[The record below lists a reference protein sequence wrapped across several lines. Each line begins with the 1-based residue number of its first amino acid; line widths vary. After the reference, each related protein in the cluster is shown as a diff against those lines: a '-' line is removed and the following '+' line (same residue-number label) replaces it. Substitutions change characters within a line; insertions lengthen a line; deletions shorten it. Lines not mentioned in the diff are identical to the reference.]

1 MARKAKQ
8 INGVSQRFICKAF
21 NISATGYRYVSK
33 RGSEDEL
40 IADWLVRLTT
50 THKRWGFGLCFLY
63 LRNTKGYGWNH
74 KRVYR
79 IYRQLELNLRIKPKR
94 RIKRDKPDALQV
106 PINPNQV
113 WSMDFMSDSLV
124 DGRTLRTLN
133 VVDDYNREGLGIEV
147 DLSLPSTRV
156 IRSLEHIIEWR
167 GKPDALRCD
176 NGPEYISQAL
186 IDWASE
192 RQITLM
198 YTQPGKPTQNA
209 YIERFNRTARHEW
222 LDLHLFESVE
232 HAQNLATEWL
242 WTYNNV
248 RPHSAIGGVP
258 PRRLTEAAYPLLLND
273 V

>member
-8 INGVSQRFICKAF
+8 VNGVSQRFICLIF
-21 NISATGYRYVSK
+21 NISATCYRYVSK
-33 RGSEDEL
+33 LGSENDI
-40 IADWLVRLTT
+40 IADWLLRLTT

-63 LRNTKGYGWNH
+63 LRNIKGYGWNH

-106 PINPNQV
+106 PVSQNQI

-124 DGRTLRTLN
+124 DGRALRTFN

-156 IRSLEHIIEWR
+156 IRSLDQIIEWR

-176 NGPEYISQAL
+176 NGPEYISQKL
-186 IDWASE
+186 VNWANQ
-192 RQITLM
+192 RHITLI

-232 HAQNLATEWL
+232 HAQNLATQWL

-258 PRRLTEAAYPLLLND
+258 PRRLID
-273 V
+273 VV

>member
-8 INGVSQRFICKAF
+8 INGVSQRFICTAF

-113 WSMDFMSDSLV
+113 WSMDFMSDSSV
-124 DGRTLRTLN
+124 DGRTLRTFN

-156 IRSLEHIIEWR
+156 IRSL
-167 GKPDALRCD
+167 
-176 NGPEYISQAL
+176 
-186 IDWASE
+186 
-192 RQITLM
+192 
-198 YTQPGKPTQNA
+198 
-209 YIERFNRTARHEW
+209 
-222 LDLHLFESVE
+222 
-232 HAQNLATEWL
+232 
-242 WTYNNV
+242 
-248 RPHSAIGGVP
+248 
-258 PRRLTEAAYPLLLND
+258 
-273 V
+273 